1 MTDDAK
7 QKLCADILE
16 SLRMVIDPE
25 LGENLVDL
33 GLIYSI
39 EIDGN
44 AGARIEMT
52 TTTKGCPAAGY
63 LRDAVHSAVE
73 AVPTV
78 SHAEV
83 ALTYDPQWSP
93 DLIHDTIRHKFAG
106 SAWRKH

>member
-7 QKLCADILE
+7 QKLRADILE

-39 EIDGN
+39 EIDAD

-63 LRDAVHSAVE
+63 LREAVHSAAE
-73 AVPTV
+73 AVPAV
-78 SHAEV
+78 PHAEV
-83 ALTYDPQWSP
+83 ILTYEPPWTP
-93 DLIHDTIRHKFAG
+93 DLMQDTIRHKFTG